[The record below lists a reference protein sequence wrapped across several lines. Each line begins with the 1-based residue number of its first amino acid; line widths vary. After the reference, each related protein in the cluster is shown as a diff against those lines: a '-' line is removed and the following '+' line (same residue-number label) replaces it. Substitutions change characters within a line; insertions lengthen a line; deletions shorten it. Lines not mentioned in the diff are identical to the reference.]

1 MTISELLTVTEGVK
15 EIAVFSS
22 QDDMIAYQNADEGK
36 YIASFFDDV
45 EIQSIWPNKDGLE
58 VYVYDI

>member
-15 EIAVFSS
+15 EIAVYSS
-22 QDDMIAYQNADEGK
+22 QDDMIAYQNANEGK
-36 YIASFFDDV
+36 YISSFFDDV
-45 EIQSIWPNKDGLE
+45 EIQSVWPNKEGLE